1 LNDWVEDIMCELVQR
16 TIIIMA
22 HDSASSALVVVSVVS
37 MKGLLR
43 CLCSMTPIRLPLE
56 CSKQ

>member
-1 LNDWVEDIMCELVQR
+1 MCELVQR
-16 TIIIMA
+16 TTIIMA
-22 HDSASSALVVVSVVS
+22 HDNASSALVVVVSVVS

>member
-1 LNDWVEDIMCELVQR
+1 MCELVQR